1 MTADAGEAGV
11 TGAVG
16 MSKVRAT
23 ETPGRRL
30 RAGNAESGSM
40 IASSFANR
48 CKVGPDSTALRT
60 VACAQARA
68 SGNPSLERDEI
79 RETVRAV
86 IESIAPGVDL
96 GRIQADRPLREQA
109 GLDSMDWLN
118 LLDAFAER
126 LSIEVPESDYERL
139 ETLDAAVDYL
149 ASRQPTQPAAPVGA
163 SAQAPAQPGAMRRRI
178 GSTWVIVRPIGP
190 DDVALEAE
198 FIRSLSDETR
208 YQRFMATLR
217 EAPVAKLRAL
227 TQVDQQ
233 RDLALVATVGRDG
246 REQIVGAARY
256 GVDASGTGCEFAIAL
271 ADAWQGSGLAGILM
285 RMLIDVA
292 RRRGLATMEGIV
304 LATNRRMLELARQ
317 LGFRVMPDVDGRD
330 TVRVMRALAA

>member
-1 MTADAGEAGV
+1 M
-11 TGAVG
+11 
-16 MSKVRAT
+16 
-23 ETPGRRL
+23 
-30 RAGNAESGSM
+30 
-40 IASSFANR
+40 
-48 CKVGPDSTALRT
+48 
-60 VACAQARA
+60 
-68 SGNPSLERDEI
+68 ERDEI

-96 GRIQADRPLREQA
+96 GRVRADRPLREQV
-109 GLDSMDWLN
+109 GLDSLDWLN

-126 LSIEVPESDYERL
+126 LSIEVPESDYDRL

-149 ASRQPTQPAAPVGA
+149 ASRRVAQPVEPMRADEQPVGA
-163 SAQAPAQPGAMRRRI
+163 GAQGQVAPRGVLRRI
-178 GSTWVIVRPIGP
+178 GTHRVTVRPIGP

-208 YQRFMATLR
+208 YQRFMATLH

-233 RDLALVATVGRDG
+233 RDLALAATVKRNGCER
-246 REQIVGAARY
+246 IVGAARY

-271 ADAWQGSGLAGILM
+271 DDAWQGSGLAGILM

-292 RRRGLATMEGIV
+292 RRRGLSTMEGIV
-304 LATNRRMLELARQ
+304 FATNRRMLGLARQ

-330 TVRVMRALAA
+330 TVRVMRALAASPPTIRRPSARATGQA

>member
-1 MTADAGEAGV
+1 
-11 TGAVG
+11 
-16 MSKVRAT
+16 
-23 ETPGRRL
+23 
-30 RAGNAESGSM
+30 
-40 IASSFANR
+40 
-48 CKVGPDSTALRT
+48 
-60 VACAQARA
+60 
-68 SGNPSLERDEI
+68 LERDEI

-96 GRIQADRPLREQA
+96 GRIRADRPLREQA

-149 ASRQPTQPAAPVGA
+149 ASRQPTQPAQPVRAG
-163 SAQAPAQPGAMRRRI
+163 AQAPAQPGAMRRRI

-304 LATNRRMLELARQ
+304 LATNRKMLELARQ
-317 LGFRVMPDVDGRD
+317 LGFRVMPDADGRD

>member
-1 MTADAGEAGV
+1 MD
-11 TGAVG
+11 TGA
-16 MSKVRAT
+16 
-23 ETPGRRL
+23 
-30 RAGNAESGSM
+30 SG
-40 IASSFANR
+40 
-48 CKVGPDSTALRT
+48 KPPLD
-60 VACAQARA
+60 
-68 SGNPSLERDEI
+68 RDEI
-79 RETVRAV
+79 RETVRAT
-86 IESIAPGVDL
+86 IESIAPGVNL
-96 GRIQADRPLREQA
+96 GRIRADRPLREQV

-139 ETLDAAVDYL
+139 ETLDAIVDYL
-149 ASRQPTQPAAPVGA
+149 AARRATPSAYPTRASVQP
-163 SAQAPAQPGAMRRRI
+163 PAQPGIVRRLI
-178 GSTWVIVRPIGP
+178 GSTWVTVRPIGP

-217 EAPVAKLRAL
+217 EAPSAKLRAL

-233 RDLALVATVGRDG
+233 RDLALAATVIRDR

-256 GVDASGTGCEFAIAL
+256 GVDAAGTGCEFAIAL
-271 ADAWQGSGLAGILM
+271 ADAWHGSGLAGILM

-292 RRRGLATMEGIV
+292 RHRGLATMEGIV

-317 LGFRVMPDVDGRD
+317 LGFRVMPDADGRD